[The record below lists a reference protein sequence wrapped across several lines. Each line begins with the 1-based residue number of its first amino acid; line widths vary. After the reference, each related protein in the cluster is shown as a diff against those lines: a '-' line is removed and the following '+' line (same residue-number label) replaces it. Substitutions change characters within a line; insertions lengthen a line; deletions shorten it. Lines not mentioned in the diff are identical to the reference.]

1 MHARAWLKSRKFR
14 RRSEVASEGR
24 PGKRFTRITLLTAV
38 RQLPETAPLAE
49 SLLAPDPRLKKWW
62 LRWLSHYDS
71 DDRDASLIYNRLKHP
86 PMIVWLAEVSGID
99 TQLIRKAVDAIVEGD
114 PCQSQA
120 AAVRRILPWP
130 LLARCFGRITPD
142 PTTNRPQQEE
152 QVGALESRIAKV
164 FGLPRGCIKIVGPDG
179 KDKRSDATVTNLLVE
194 WDWGA

>member
-1 MHARAWLKSRKFR
+1 MHASRLAEDPKI
-14 RRSEVASEGR
+14 SKEGEVASEGR
-24 PGKRFTRITLLTAV
+24 LGKRFTRVTLLTAV

-130 LLARCFGRITPD
+130 LLARCLGRITPD
-142 PTTNRPQQEE
+142 PTTNRRQQEE

-164 FGLPRGCIKIVGPDG
+164 FGLPRECIKIVGRDG
-179 KDKRSDATVTNLLVE
+179 KDKRSDATVHNLLAE
-194 WDWGA
+194 WDWW